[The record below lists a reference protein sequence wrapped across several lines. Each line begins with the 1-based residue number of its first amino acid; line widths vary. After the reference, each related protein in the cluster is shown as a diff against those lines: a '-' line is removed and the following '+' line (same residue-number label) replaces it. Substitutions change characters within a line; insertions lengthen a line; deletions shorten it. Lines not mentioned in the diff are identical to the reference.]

1 MNTSDHTLSA
11 HSEPKIAEVLQQ
23 NVEVA
28 EQIKVAANE
37 LEVVHAVLSTQL
49 PAASAAG
56 DLEAAVERTG
66 EIERQLTETAEA
78 LDKSNQALREMV
90 EPGGH

>member
-1 MNTSDHTLSA
+1 MNKSDHTLSA
-11 HSEPKIAEVLQQ
+11 QSEPEIADVLQQ

-49 PAASAAG
+49 PPAAATG

-78 LDKSNQALREMV
+78 LDKSNQVLRELV
-90 EPGGH
+90 TPERR